1 MEHYHM
7 MHSLG
12 YYGNNVY
19 LIACPGS
26 LYWYVSYLIM
36 CDVVLH
42 LWGIHKISFVKWCFL
57 VCSHV
62 LFTFLFFRFRISLM
76 FQVTLFVFPLIQLFL
91 FSIYLYIVIHFDYVL
106 LIYNSHQHCSK
117 LSTEEY
123 NGLVYFGSQQDTII
137 TKEYLSPVLDNRTRM
152 ILHYRQPPLSPLEEF
167 VLENYID
174 FIPNYKMVQIGEDG
188 YEPNQWRKKI
198 YTYCF

>member
-1 MEHYHM
+1 MLSRVLTCPFYFPFF
-7 MHSLG
+7 SL
-12 YYGNNVY
+12 
-19 LIACPGS
+19 
-26 LYWYVSYLIM
+26 SYFAHVPSYSICLSINTI
-36 CDVVLH
+36 V
-42 LWGIHKISFVKWCFL
+42 FFL
-57 VCSHV
+57 
-62 LFTFLFFRFRISLM
+62 
-76 FQVTLFVFPLIQLFL
+76 
-91 FSIYLYIVIHFDYVL
+91 SIYLYIVIHFDYVL

-188 YEPNQWRKKI
+188 YEPNQ
-198 YTYCF
+198 